1 MSPKLTLGYS
11 TLAERVATLV
21 EPPNNPNWE
30 TVLVV
35 QNPNQI
41 DWQGERFLKL
51 TQRENFRSEE
61 LASKGVAKSRNRAIE
76 LAQGEFL
83 IFSDDDITFSE
94 QGLQEALDYLDAN
107 PEISLLLGQ
116 ATDESGVLRKQYPA
130 KITKLGSLNSA
141 RAATYEMI
149 IRVPDIKRL
158 GIRFDEDFG
167 AGAKNYLGD
176 EYIFVVDLVRA
187 GGKAIFAPITLA
199 QHPTESSGSR
209 WGSDNDRRARAVIFT
224 RVFGVLAPL
233 VRLPFGF
240 RRMRELGSVKNLLL
254 FVLGR

>member
-1 MSPKLTLGYS
+1 MAPKLTLGYS
-11 TLAERVATLV
+11 SLAERVATLV
-21 EPPNNPNWE
+21 TPPSHPDWE

-41 DWQGERFLKL
+41 YWKGARFDELQK
-51 TQRENFRSEE
+51 RNNFRFAE
-61 LASKGVAKSRNRAIE
+61 LASKGVAKSRNQAID
-76 LAQGEFL
+76 LAGGEYL

-94 QGLQEALDYLDAN
+94 QGLQEAIDYLDAH

-116 ATDESGVLRKQYPA
+116 ATDESGTLRKQYPA
-130 KITKLGSLNSA
+130 TVTKLGSLNSA
-141 RAATYEMI
+141 RAATYEMM
-149 IRVPDIKRL
+149 IRVKEIRRL

-176 EYIFVVDLVRA
+176 EYIFVVDLIRA
-187 GGKAIFAPITLA
+187 GGKAVFAPITLA

-209 WGSDNDRRARAVIFT
+209 WGSDQDRRARAIIFT

-233 VRLPFGF
+233 VRLAFGI
-240 RRMRELGSVKNLLL
+240 RRRAELGSVKNLVL
-254 FVLGR
+254 FALGR

>member
-1 MSPKLTLGYS
+1 MNLKLTLGYS

-21 EPPNNPNWE
+21 EPPVNPNWE
-30 TVLVV
+30 TLLVV
-35 QNPNQI
+35 QNPNHI
-41 DWQGERFLKL
+41 DWQGSRFQALSTRKD
-51 TQRENFRSEE
+51 FRFEE
-61 LASKGVAKSRNRAIE
+61 LNSKGVAKSRNRAIDLSQAE
-76 LAQGEFL
+76 YL

-94 QGLQEALDYLDAN
+94 QGLQEAIAYLDGN
-107 PEISLLLGQ
+107 PDVALLLGQ
-116 ATDESGVLRKQYPA
+116 ATDESGVLRKRYPA
-130 KITKLGSLNSA
+130 TVTKLGSLNSA

-149 IRVPDIKRL
+149 IRVSDIRRL

-176 EYIFVVDLVRA
+176 EYIFVVDLIRA

-209 WGSDNDRRARAVIFT
+209 WGSAQDRRARAVIFK
-224 RVFGVLAPL
+224 RVFGALAPF
-233 VRLPFGF
+233 VRLPFGI
-240 RRMRELGSVKNLLL
+240 RRRRELGSLKNLLL

>member
-11 TLAERVATLV
+11 TIAERVATLV
-21 EPPNNPNWE
+21 EPPSNPDWE

-41 DWQGERFLKL
+41 DWQGARFQSLKA
-51 TQRENFRSEE
+51 QSNFRFEE
-61 LASKGVAKSRNRAIE
+61 LTSKGVAKSRNRAID
-76 LAQGEFL
+76 LAQGEYL
-83 IFSDDDITFSE
+83 IFSDDDISFNES
-94 QGLQEALDYLDAN
+94 GLQEALSYLDAN

-116 ATDESGVLRKQYPA
+116 ATDESGVLRKQYPTE
-130 KITKLGSLNSA
+130 ITKLGSLNSA

-149 IRVPDIKRL
+149 IRVADIRRL

-187 GGKAIFAPITLA
+187 GGKAVFAPITLA

-224 RVFGVLAPL
+224 RVFGPLAPL
-233 VRLPFGF
+233 VRLPFGI
-240 RRMRELGSVKNLLL
+240 RRRKELGSVKNLLL